1 MFQSMQILWMQL
13 EWYMQLE
20 DYGNIAL
27 VLRALAD
34 RFTEKREFEMAAELM
49 HMAWVMDEKCLR
61 VAEQHMM
68 LSSVANDEV

>member
-1 MFQSMQILWMQL
+1 MFQSMEILWMQL

-49 HMAWVMDEKCLR
+49 GMAWAMDEKCLL

-68 LSSVANDEV
+68 LSSVANDDV